1 MEVTSKNPNETEKPK
16 QAPPRLSLI
25 KQSSLAHRPIQ
36 EETVIVKTAD
46 PTSSIRPNSNSSG
59 NIVNKTDVNCS
70 NSQRNN
76 NDSVKQNS
84 RPNSTNKKSNDAKN
98 GSTLVSNLP
107 ERSMPDGS
115 SRNNTTISEK
125 DSETSASQAAA
136 QAIGTAVSSFTLQDN
151 AFTVDMNDLEQ
162 ELVKLAPQ
170 IALLFQK
177 ISRANPGVKATK
189 NELKELKGENDKLRK
204 ANRSLVEKLNIF
216 QQKIIQLQLE
226 NKRLRDTGLNSK
238 DSLVDLI
245 NRAEELSALEKKL
258 CEQKRELDAKEK
270 ELNEHLRKIEEIEKE
285 NEQQKQQIK
294 KLQILHEENLKER
307 TKQREQITELREDK
321 ERHQKQIELMEELQR
336 KEEERFL
343 RLEHRLRL
351 LEQASMP
358 RYRPND
364 HDKRR
369 SSRVMSPPKAMP
381 WMSGVVNRSHHANVK
396 FTPPA
401 QRDGKEALAPT
412 EKGWAL

>member
-1 MEVTSKNPNETEKPK
+1 
-16 QAPPRLSLI
+16 
-25 KQSSLAHRPIQ
+25 
-36 EETVIVKTAD
+36 
-46 PTSSIRPNSNSSG
+46 
-59 NIVNKTDVNCS
+59 
-70 NSQRNN
+70 
-76 NDSVKQNS
+76 
-84 RPNSTNKKSNDAKN
+84 
-98 GSTLVSNLP
+98 
-107 ERSMPDGS
+107 MPDGS

-125 DSETSASQAAA
+125 DSETKAGEAAA
-136 QAIGTAVSSFTLQDN
+136 HAIGAAMSSFSIQDN
-151 AFTVDMNDLEQ
+151 AFTVDMNDLEH
-162 ELVKLAPQ
+162 ELVKMAPQ
-170 IALLFQK
+170 IARLFQK

-226 NKRLRDTGLNSK
+226 NKRLRDTGLNTK

-245 NRAEELSALEKKL
+245 NRAEELSVLEKKL
-258 CEQKRELDAKEK
+258 CDQKRELDAKEK
-270 ELNEHLRKIEEIEKE
+270 ELNEHLRKIEEIERE

-294 KLQILHEENLKER
+294 KLQNLHEENLKER
-307 TKQREQITELREDK
+307 TKQRVQISELKEDK
-321 ERHQKQIELMEELQR
+321 ERHQIQIEIMEELQR

-358 RYRPND
+358 RYRPNEKG
-364 HDKRR
+364 DKRR
-369 SSRVMSPPKAMP
+369 QSRVMSPPKAMP